1 MQQTFTR
8 LAADLWCLH
17 WPGGHLAPVPAAG
30 WQRSAVVLTTCLR
43 QLAFGLGP
51 GPGQTHGQTPGCGG
65 ELTTGPAAY
74 RLLLEVACGLRS
86 AVPGET
92 NVFGQF
98 RRASDQAAALLEPA
112 VWQRL
117 KPLVEAVQ
125 ADTRTLRAGYL
136 QGVAG
141 QSYGSLVR
149 ALLTPQPDARVLFIG
164 TGELTRSMLP
174 LFRTFDVGVWNHRH
188 GLPLADVCRWF
199 SPDEA
204 DDAADWATDIVLTTP
219 RDPDHDRAW
228 SARLGSR
235 AVRGLVHLG
244 QRRSDGPLLPWG
256 LPPQVTASFDLD
268 DVFALASARDQY
280 RESQLTAAALA
291 CTALVDRRLE
301 DGRPL
306 PVLPGL
312 ARLRA

>member
-1 MQQTFTR
+1 MQQTFSR
-8 LAADLWCLH
+8 LVADLWCLH
-17 WPGGHLAPVPAAG
+17 WPGGQQAPAPAAG
-30 WQRSAVVLTTCLR
+30 LHRSAVCLSTCLR
-43 QLAFGLGP
+43 QLAFGLGAD
-51 GPGQTHGQTPGCGG
+51 PGQTHPPGG

-98 RRASDQAAALLEPA
+98 RRATDQAATLLEPA

-117 KPLVEAVQ
+117 KPLIEALQ

-149 ALLTPQPDARVLFIG
+149 ALLAPRRDARVLFVG

-174 LFRTFDVGVWNHRH
+174 LFRTFAVGVWNHRH
-188 GLPLADVCRWF
+188 GSPLADVCRWF
-199 SPDEA
+199 ATDEA
-204 DDAADWATDIVLTTP
+204 ADAGDWATDIVLTTP
-219 RDPDHDRAW
+219 RDPDHDQAW

-235 AVRGLVHLG
+235 ALRGLVHLG
-244 QRRSDGPLLPWG
+244 RRRSDGPLLSRN
-256 LPPQVTASFDLD
+256 PQSQLTASFDLD

-280 RESQLTAAALA
+280 RGSQLTAAALA

-301 DGRPL
+301 DGCPRAA
-306 PVLPGL
+306 LPGL

>member
-1 MQQTFTR
+1 MQQTFSR
-8 LAADLWCLH
+8 LVADLWCLH
-17 WPGGHLAPVPAAG
+17 WPNGQLAPPPAAG
-30 WQRSAVVLTTCLR
+30 LRRSAVFLSTCLR
-43 QLAFGLGP
+43 QLAFGLAP
-51 GPGQTHGQTPGCGG
+51 DPGQTHFAGG

-92 NVFGQF
+92 NVSGQF
-98 RRASDQAAALLEPA
+98 RRATDQAATLLEPA

-117 KPLVEAVQ
+117 KPLIEALH

-149 ALLTPQPDARVLFIG
+149 ALLAPRRDARVLFIG

-174 LFRTFDVGVWNHRH
+174 LFRSFAVGVWNHRH
-188 GLPLADVCRWF
+188 GSPLADVCRWF
-199 SPDEA
+199 STDDA
-204 DDAADWATDIVLTTP
+204 DDAADWATDLVLTTP
-219 RDPDHDRAW
+219 RNPDHDQAW
-228 SARLGSR
+228 SSRVGSR
-235 AVRGLVHLG
+235 ALRGLVHLG
-244 QRRSDGPLLPWG
+244 RRRSDGPLLPRN
-256 LPPQVTASFDLD
+256 PQAQVTASFNLD

-280 RESQLTAAALA
+280 RGSQLAAAAHA
-291 CTALVDRRLE
+291 CTALVHRRLE

-306 PVLPGL
+306 AGLPGL